1 MLFRSIFSVPLEER
15 DSCELYQK
23 VRDLIYT
30 DSMPEAQ
37 TLQFKMM
44 ESLRLKKYTE
54 AAENLN
60 AFVEK
65 YEIKDMNEFFLR
77 NSALICILAKEYKLL
92 DYIYK
97 EAIRYHDNFSVPE
110 KVLIELKTK
119 QK

>member
-1 MLFRSIFSVPLEER
+1 M
-15 DSCELYQK
+15 
-23 VRDLIYT
+23 IYT

-97 EAIRYHDNFSVPE
+97 EAIRHHDNFSVPE
-110 KVLIELKTK
+110 KVLIELKIK